1 MPAIAESKCID
12 SIECWREIFITQ
24 YIPVKKALFGSPEIR
39 NSSDLITLIAK
50 INFGVDYIP
59 EDILFQISDLVVE
72 MEQDPSRFVDEY
84 DIDLESDDDCSADP
98 PYLVVDPQ

>member
-1 MPAIAESKCID
+1 MLKPCLHVD
-12 SIECWREIFITQ
+12 DRN
-24 YIPVKKALFGSPEIR
+24 LGFGTFR
-39 NSSDLITLIAK
+39 NRKLVNYTFLCELIAQ